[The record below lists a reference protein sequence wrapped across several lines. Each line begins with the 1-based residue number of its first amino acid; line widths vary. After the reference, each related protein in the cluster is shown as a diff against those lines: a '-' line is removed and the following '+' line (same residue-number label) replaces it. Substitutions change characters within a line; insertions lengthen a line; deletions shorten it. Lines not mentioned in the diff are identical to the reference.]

1 MGQVK
6 KIAVIPPKCKKTDIQ
21 DDTAD
26 FLPQAFF
33 SLLVVGRRYTG
44 KTSLLTWCILH
55 SEGWA
60 KNYRE
65 ILIMSNTCK
74 TDKQWQ
80 TIAHLDNVFFCED
93 VSGPRLEAIIEK
105 QKSLYTKSRKNRLL
119 IILDDCSSTI
129 KDKRTKLAAVL
140 NKCWSTIRHAG
151 VSIACCTQN
160 LSDCTTTMRNNST
173 NIWCFHLTKREA
185 NMLMS
190 ENGVPWLDEKA
201 SLELLEQSTNRPFS
215 FLNIDYQ
222 KMDPELIIG
231 EGFREKSREWFFF
244 LAFD

>member
-1 MGQVK
+1 MGEMK
-6 KIAVIPPKCKKTDIQ
+6 TINVIPPKCKKTDVH

-33 SLLVVGRRYTG
+33 SLLVVGRRFTG

-55 SEGWA
+55 PEGWA

-80 TIAHLDNVFFCED
+80 TISHLDNVSFSEN
-93 VSGPRLEAIIEK
+93 VSGTLLETIIER
-105 QKSLYTKSRKNRLL
+105 QKSLYAKSLKNRLL
-119 IILDDCSSTI
+119 IVLDDCSSTI

-151 VSIACCTQN
+151 VSIACCAQN

-173 NIWCFHLTKREA
+173 SLWCFHLTKREA
-185 NMLMS
+185 TMLMS
-190 ENGVPWLDEKA
+190 ENGVPWLDDKA
-201 SLELLEQSTNRPFS
+201 FLDLLERSTNRPFS

-222 KMDPELIIG
+222 KGDIDLIIG
-231 EGFREKSREWFFF
+231 EGFRTK
-244 LAFD
+244 